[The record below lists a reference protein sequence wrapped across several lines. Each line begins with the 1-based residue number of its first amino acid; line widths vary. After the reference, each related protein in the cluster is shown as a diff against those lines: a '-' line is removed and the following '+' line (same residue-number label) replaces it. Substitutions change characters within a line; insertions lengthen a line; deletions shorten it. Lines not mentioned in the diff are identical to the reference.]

1 MQTRRSLMSGAAALA
16 AGLGVGQTMMVHGA
30 VAAHKNKKQL
40 AHKKQSS
47 AAAPAALSTTDDNA
61 QTLLGPM
68 PTPARWAYVLNATT
82 NTVLMEKS
90 ANEHMVPSSLTKMMT
105 TYIVFA
111 FLAAGRLHLDQQ
123 LPVSE
128 KAWRMQGSKMFVPLG
143 QTVSVQDLIQGMVI
157 QSGNDA
163 CIVLAEHIGGSEERF
178 AVMMNE
184 MGSRLGLSG
193 SHFMNA
199 TGWPVDG
206 HYMTA
211 RDVAVLASH
220 LVHDFPQYYHFF
232 GEKEFLFNGI
242 RQGNRNVLVDKGLA
256 DGLKTGHTD
265 AGGFGLCASS
275 LRNGSR
281 VIVVV
286 NGLASS
292 NQRAH
297 EGERLMSWAFANF
310 ETVTF
315 FRKGQIVE
323 EKAPVW
329 MGSHKTVPLIAT
341 QSVSMTLPMGMRNRV
356 TLSTDYQAP
365 LIPPLRQGQSY
376 GTVTL
381 TFPKVAGLPTENHYP
396 LAVGETIDK
405 LGFAGRILS
414 RVGYAPSR

>member
-1 MQTRRSLMSGAAALA
+1 MSGAAALA
-16 AGLGVGQTMMVHGA
+16 VGLGAGQAVIGSGA
-30 VAAHKNKKQL
+30 L
-40 AHKKQSS
+40 
-47 AAAPAALSTTDDNA
+47 AAARKKKHPAAGKSPSAPKALPSADDNA
-61 QTLLGPM
+61 QTLLGPL
-68 PTPARWAYVLNATT
+68 PTPARWAYILNATT
-82 NTVLMEKS
+82 NTVLLEKA

-111 FLAAGRLHLDQQ
+111 FLASGRLHLDQQ

-163 CIVLAEHIGGSEERF
+163 CIVLAEHIAGSEERF

-184 MGSRLGLSG
+184 MGARLGLSG

-211 RDVAVLASH
+211 RDVGVLASR

-275 LRNGSR
+275 LRNGTR
-281 VIVVV
+281 VVVVV

-292 NQRAH
+292 NQRAQ

-323 EKAPVW
+323 ENVPVW
-329 MGSHKTVPLIAT
+329 MGSRKTVSLVAV
-341 QSVSMTLPMGMRNRV
+341 QEVRMTLPMGARSQV
-356 TLSTDYQAP
+356 TLSTDYQSP
-365 LIPPLRQGQSY
+365 LIPPLQQGQSY

-381 TFPKVAGLPTENHYP
+381 TFPKRAGLPSEMHYP
-396 LAVGETIDK
+396 LAIGESVSK
-405 LGFAGRILS
+405 LGFVGRVLA
-414 RVGYAPSR
+414 RVGYAPSP